1 MKRSYYPIVVA
12 AVTFVVLV
20 VAAGVRSV
28 PAASHQL
35 GAGMAALGAGWTR
48 TLTGTY
54 DQAFIASGILCLLTS
69 TIVLAIARHPRVEP
83 AFA

>member
-1 MKRSYYPIVVA
+1 LTTLAFGRERAPIV
-12 AVTFVVLV
+12 F
-20 VAAGVRSV
+20 GWI
-28 PAASHQL
+28 AASHQL

-54 DQAFIASGILCLLTS
+54 DQAFIASGILCLLAS
-69 TIVLAIARHPRVEP
+69 TIVLAIARHPRLEP